1 MIENKS
7 ATSNGTGD
15 DSTTIQVGGDL
26 STTPFIKSKR
36 RRGGVLRYPLEA
48 LTEHTDYLQIDIEE
62 YVALGGY
69 VSEPGANTRYVTGN
83 YCLLYTSPSP
93 RDRG

>member
-1 MIENKS
+1 MTTGSGTNDNNSLDDNSGEKTGTVNLG
-7 ATSNGTGD
+7 ATTE
-15 DSTTIQVGGDL
+15 TFV
-26 STTPFIKSKR
+26 KRKR

-69 VSEPGANTRYVTGN
+69 T
-83 YCLLYTSPSP
+83 CLLYTSPSP
-93 RDRG
+93 RDLSTSRMPSSA